1 MDLKTGVALLRNSSF
16 AFFAEGG
23 PIYKEMEDTFFEE
36 EKCGLNE
43 IEYLEIT
50 EPYQALKKNSPFR
63 EIMKTKQDIFCVCLL
78 GKISK

>member
-1 MDLKTGVALLRNSSF
+1 MRNTSF

-23 PIYKEMEDTFFEE
+23 ELFRNISIQNLLERFFVKKKGTIYKEIEDTFFEE

-43 IEYLEIT
+43 IEYLEII

-63 EIMKTKQDIFCVCLL
+63 EIMKTK
-78 GKISK
+78 